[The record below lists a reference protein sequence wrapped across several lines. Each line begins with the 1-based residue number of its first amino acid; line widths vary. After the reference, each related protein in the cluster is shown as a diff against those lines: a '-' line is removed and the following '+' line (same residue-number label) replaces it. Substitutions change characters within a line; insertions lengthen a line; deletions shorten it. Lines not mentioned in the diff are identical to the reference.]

1 MHAELE
7 LKLSQG
13 DRHELVQESWVISQL
28 SLAIDSEKD
37 PEAFFG
43 LPVQGRLLY
52 PVNQVAGVRLK
63 EGENALEDV
72 LVSNDGFRKVSL

>member
-7 LKLSQG
+7 LKLGQG
-13 DRHELVQESWVISQL
+13 YRHELVQESWVISQL

-37 PEAFFG
+37 PEDFFG

-52 PVNQVAGVRLK
+52 PVNQVTRVRLE
-63 EGENALEDV
+63 EGEDALENV
-72 LVSNDGFRKVSL
+72 LVTNDGFREGSL

>member
-1 MHAELE
+1 MHAEL
-7 LKLSQG
+7 KPKFGQG

-37 PEAFFG
+37 PEDFFG

-52 PVNQVAGVRLK
+52 PIYNVARVRLK
-63 EGENALEDV
+63 EREDALEDV
-72 LVSNDGFRKVSL
+72 LVSNDGFR